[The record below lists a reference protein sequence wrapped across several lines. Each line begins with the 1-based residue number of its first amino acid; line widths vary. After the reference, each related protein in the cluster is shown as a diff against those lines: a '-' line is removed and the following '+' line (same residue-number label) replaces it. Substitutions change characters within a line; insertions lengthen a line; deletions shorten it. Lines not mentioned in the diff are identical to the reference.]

1 MRTAAFFDLDKTIL
15 AKSSSLAF
23 TRPFYEHGLI
33 RRSELIRGAYAQL
46 QFRRSG
52 ADHDQMEALRAYL
65 SQMVAG
71 WNAELV
77 RSIVVD
83 SLDDIVSPMVFE
95 EAIALIGEHRAVD
108 HDVHVISS
116 SGSDIIAPIGERLG
130 VDSTVGTDLE
140 VVDGCY
146 TGAITFYAYGPG
158 KAEVMHRLA
167 REHGYDLQSCYAY
180 SDSITDLP
188 MLEAV
193 GHPVAVNPDSAL
205 RRIAESRDW
214 PILDFRR
221 PVAMRP
227 RLPHIEKRTA
237 VTAVAA
243 VGAGLALTAI
253 AVGIWYA
260 ASHRRTAAT
269 TSAA

>member
-33 RRSELIRGAYAQL
+33 RRSALIRGAYAQL

-52 ADHDQMEALRAYL
+52 ADHEQMEALRTYL

-71 WNAELV
+71 WDVEVV
-77 RSIVVD
+77 RTIVNE
-83 SLDDIVSPMVFE
+83 SLDDIVTPMVFE
-95 EAIALIGEHRAVD
+95 EALALIAEHRAAD

-130 VDSTVGTDLE
+130 VDSTVGTELE
-140 VVDGCY
+140 VVDGRY
-146 TGAITFYAYGPG
+146 TGTITFYAYGPG
-158 KAEVMHRLA
+158 KAEAMARLA
-167 REHGYDLQSCYAY
+167 DEHGYDLALCHAY

-193 GHPVAVNPDSAL
+193 GYPVAVNPDSAL
-205 RRIAESRDW
+205 RQIAEQRGW
-214 PILDFRR
+214 PILDFER

-237 VTAVAA
+237 ITAAA
-243 VGAGLALTAI
+243 AFGAGLALTAI

-260 ASHRRTAAT
+260 AHHRRTS